1 MHYSNGISSPVQLPG
16 TTWSNTTGET
26 FGHYRDTVGAIKT
39 DGTLWMW
46 GYNESG
52 QVGNNTIISNNDYGY
67 SSPVQIPGTTW
78 SKLSVGNNKTF
89 AIKTDNTLWGWGN
102 GVNGNLAQN
111 NNVKYSSPVQIAG
124 SWSDVTSSANYGV
137 MGLKTDGTLW
147 GWGYG
152 ESGEL
157 GLNTSVRISS
167 PVQIYGGGTTWNR
180 VKGMSKPSLGTKTDG
195 TLWSWGRDDYGQLGI
210 NQSSL
215 WGRSSPTQIPGTDW
229 TLDNTGQGF
238 YGNYGGFAFKLM

>member
-1 MHYSNGISSPVQLPG
+1 MCIRDRAKLSRGGGGIGQFAV
-16 TTWSNTTGET
+16 
-26 FGHYRDTVGAIKT
+26 KT
-39 DGTLWMW
+39 DGTLWAW
-46 GYNESG
+46 GYNAYG
-52 QVGNNTIISNNDYGY
+52 QLGLNNTTKY

-78 SKLSVGNNKTF
+78 TGTPVINTASI
-89 AIKTDNTLWGWGN
+89 AI
-102 GVNGNLAQN
+102 
-111 NNVKYSSPVQIAG
+111 
-124 SWSDVTSSANYGV
+124 
-137 MGLKTDGTLW
+137 KTDGTLW

-195 TLWSWGRDDYGQLGI
+195 TLWSWGRGAYGQLGI